1 MCAYARARSLVGPSM
16 GSGAR
21 TESAREIKAFPQ
33 LRQRHKMT
41 ENRREELLQQGVV
54 IEVDGRCESLSY
66 VSSMGIYSCANVY
79 SNAVVGL
86 TEVVTELVRLKAE
99 VTELRKVGILITL
112 KQQTP
117 SLHAVGCAGSGE
129 RGCRGGRR

>member
-1 MCAYARARSLVGPSM
+1 MSL
-16 GSGAR
+16 
-21 TESAREIKAFPQ
+21 TW
-33 LRQRHKMT
+33 
-41 ENRREELLQQGVV
+41 
-54 IEVDGRCESLSY
+54 
-66 VSSMGIYSCANVY
+66 VSTAVQIF
-79 SNAVVGL
+79 NAVVGL

-129 RGCRGGRR
+129 RGCRGGRRRGREENGGGSR